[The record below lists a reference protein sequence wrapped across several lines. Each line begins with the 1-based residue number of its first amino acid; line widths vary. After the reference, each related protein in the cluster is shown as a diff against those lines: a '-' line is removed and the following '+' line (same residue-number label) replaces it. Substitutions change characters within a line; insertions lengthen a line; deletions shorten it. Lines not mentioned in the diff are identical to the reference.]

1 MNYLALRVWFI
12 VSVTLAIGA
21 MIVRLVWEITT
32 ATTTGTLVI
41 MVLISLAVIGLY
53 AFILY
58 FTIKPSLESL
68 ISLPVRIWVTLIL
81 TATVIGGIIHFIRFI
96 PSPEAALPI
105 SVVIASMFL
114 AAGVSGYILAL
125 RVIWFVR
132 RA

>member
-125 RVIWFVR
+125 WVIWFVR
-132 RA
+132 KA

>member
-68 ISLPVRIWVTLIL
+68 ISLPVRIWITLIL